1 MTSSRRPAAGD
12 DPTSIRGDVT
22 PYIAG
27 LSLAARVIVR
37 CLARVRLEGALD
49 SIPRTGPL
57 ILAPNHLSNADGPII
72 TGWLT
77 PALGR
82 RIHWLGKREM
92 FKVPGS
98 GLVLG
103 SASVHPVD
111 RGAADIEAYRLAERI
126 LAAGN
131 VLLAFPEGTRSR
143 TGSLQRPREGIGLLA
158 LRTDAPVLPVGISGT
173 ERLWPPGDRPHP
185 GARVTIRVGPAFRV
199 REVLEEAAT
208 DRRRAKSL
216 ATDAVM
222 ERIATLLPERQRGP
236 YAPASDEHRDPS
248 APAT

>member
-1 MTSSRRPAAGD
+1 MTSPHGTADQAAIPGGV
-12 DPTSIRGDVT
+12 S

-27 LSLAARVIVR
+27 LSLTARVVVR
-37 CLARVRLEGALD
+37 CLSHVRLEGDLER
-49 SIPRTGPL
+49 IPKTGPL

-72 TGWLT
+72 AGWLT

-92 FKVPGS
+92 FKIPGS

-103 SASVHPVD
+103 AASVHPVD
-111 RGAADIEAYRLAERI
+111 RGSADIEAYRLAERI
-126 LAAGN
+126 LASGN

-143 TGSLQRPREGIGLLA
+143 DGRLQRPREGIGLLA

-173 ERLWPPGDRPHP
+173 DRLWPPGDRPHL
-185 GARVTIRVGPAFRV
+185 GARVTLRVGPAFRV
-199 REVLEEAAT
+199 REVLGEAAS
-208 DRRRAKSL
+208 DRRRAKGL

-222 ERIATLLPERQRGP
+222 ERIAALLPARQRGP
-236 YAPASDEHRDPS
+236 YGSPADGG
-248 APAT
+248 